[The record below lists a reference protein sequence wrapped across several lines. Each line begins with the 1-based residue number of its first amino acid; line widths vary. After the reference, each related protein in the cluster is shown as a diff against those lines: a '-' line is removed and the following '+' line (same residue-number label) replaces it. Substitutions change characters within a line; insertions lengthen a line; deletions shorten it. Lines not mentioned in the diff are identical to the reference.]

1 MFCRNLCVGWAWSPA
16 QEFCALASL
25 GSHGSW
31 AVDWLISFVLSTLG
45 LSGDGTQPSRAPLSD
60 ATSLKL
66 ERREILLSFFFFELE
81 LSVISTQSQGRGP
94 LRKINLSAFL
104 LASLWLW
111 LPGYLHDS
119 FPPVLSLFPKTPEL
133 SPVSRWG
140 FDRVSSCV
148 KKREGAGRGLCRLE
162 SLRNMPPREVAGEL
176 AWTHY
181 WTRSGSLQSP
191 LVNDIWY

>member
-1 MFCRNLCVGWAWSPA
+1 MYKHCRAVCRKCSVGTCAWVGPGAPCHRVLCSGLAREPWELGGW
-16 QEFCALASL
+16 L
-25 GSHGSW
+25 
-31 AVDWLISFVLSTLG
+31 VDVRCSQHPGPQRGWGSTL
-45 LSGDGTQPSRAPLSD
+45 RAPPSD

-66 ERREILLSFFFFELE
+66 EPREILLSFFFFFELE

-94 LRKINLSAFL
+94 LRKINLCVFL

-140 FDRVSSCV
+140 FDRSHPV
-148 KKREGAGRGLCRLE
+148 
-162 SLRNMPPREVAGEL
+162 
-176 AWTHY
+176 
-181 WTRSGSLQSP
+181 
-191 LVNDIWY
+191 

>member
-1 MFCRNLCVGWAWSPA
+1 MVDVLCSQHPGPQWGW
-16 QEFCALASL
+16 
-25 GSHGSW
+25 
-31 AVDWLISFVLSTLG
+31 DSTLKG
-45 LSGDGTQPSRAPLSD
+45 SPVRCHLLETGAEGDTF
-60 ATSLKL
+60 
-66 ERREILLSFFFFELE
+66 IFFFFFFFFELE

-94 LRKINLSAFL
+94 LRKINLSAFF

-133 SPVSRWG
+133 SPVSR

-148 KKREGAGRGLCRLE
+148 KKREGAGRGLCRLD
-162 SLRNMPPREVAGEL
+162 SLRTIPPREVAGEL

>member
-1 MFCRNLCVGWAWSPA
+1 MVDVLCSQHPGPQWGW
-16 QEFCALASL
+16 
-25 GSHGSW
+25 
-31 AVDWLISFVLSTLG
+31 DSTLKG
-45 LSGDGTQPSRAPLSD
+45 SPVRCHLLETGAEGDTF
-60 ATSLKL
+60 
-66 ERREILLSFFFFELE
+66 IFFFFFFELE

-94 LRKINLSAFL
+94 LRKINLSAFF

-119 FPPVLSLFPKTPEL
+119 FPPV
-133 SPVSRWG
+133 SR

-148 KKREGAGRGLCRLE
+148 KKREGAGRGLCRLD
-162 SLRNMPPREVAGEL
+162 SLRTIPPRDVAGEL